1 MKLKQ
6 VRKIGLIS
14 AVSALT
20 LFSSALPA
28 FAVDKSVTTQGDV
41 GFEKD
46 ESGTT
51 DPLDP
56 EKPDPLEPFVPVD
69 PPTPTTG
76 ALRLDV
82 TPFFHFGT
90 NNKIVASKQNYYALF
105 ARGVKFGE
113 TEESDVP
120 NYLQVTDARGGNKGF
135 KVSVKTNGTFTS
147 GTDKIENTKITLKN
161 FSVNSGS
168 EIKDSTVFP
177 TVSATPI
184 VISDNQAHDLL
195 SAAVGQGYGIWT
207 MPMGS
212 STEKTSG
219 KGKDGTGTE
228 GTVDATK
235 EGRNPAVQLTI
246 PAGQVI
252 KDNTATP
259 YVTDLNWTISD
270 SI

>member
-6 VRKIGLIS
+6 VQKISLIS
-14 AVSALT
+14 AVSVLT

-28 FAVDKSVTTQGDV
+28 FAVEETAVTQGDV

-51 DPLDP
+51 KPLDP
-56 EKPDPLEPFVPVD
+56 EDPNPEKPIIPVD
-69 PPTPTTG
+69 PPTPTLG
-76 ALRLDV
+76 ALRIDV

-90 NNKIVASKQNYYALF
+90 NNKIVATKQNYYALF
-105 ARGVKFGE
+105 AKATKTDE
-113 TEESDVP
+113 TEISEIP
-120 NYLQVTDARGGNKGF
+120 NYLQVTDSRGGNKGF
-135 KVSVKTNGTFTS
+135 KVSVRTNGTFVS
-147 GTDKIENTKITLKN
+147 GTDKIENTKITLKD

-168 EIKDSTVFP
+168 EIVDTALFP
-177 TVSATPI
+177 TVSATPV
-184 VISDNQAHDLL
+184 VISDNQSHDLL

-228 GTVDATK
+228 GAVDATK
-235 EGRNPAVQLTI
+235 AGRNPAVQLTI
-246 PAGQVI
+246 PAGQII